1 MNFLVVVSFID
12 GFTTDFALQLFNRIF
27 LKIAFLRR
35 I

>member
-12 GFTTDFALQLFNRIF
+12 GFTTDFDLQMFNRIF